1 LPKVSVI
8 TAAYNHV
15 QFIRQSVESVQA
27 QTFRDFEHIVIDD
40 GSSDGTAD
48 ILQSFGERIT
58 YVRQENRG
66 AHAAINRGIRM
77 SSGEYI
83 GIVDSDDAWLPGKL
97 ERQVAVLDANPEAG
111 MVYSLA
117 YFIDS
122 EGNRHDESW
131 LMGTPFEDP
140 KQIFEELLQR
150 NRIPVVTALL
160 RRKCLDEVGFFSEEF
175 KALSDW
181 DLWLRFCLRYPVL
194 FIPEMLALYRVHQT
208 NSWHELSGNG
218 RVAKERLMLLRNARQ
233 NIQGSKLDDSG
244 RHKKIRLAYGDC
256 VLYATY
262 DDLRRHR
269 YGRALNYLLF
279 ACKLRPTFLADVL
292 LAARNHPT
300 LLKERKVLRVG
311 PKAVLGDRGIE
322 TLQNL
327 RRLVN

>member
-1 LPKVSVI
+1 MPKVSVI
-8 TAAYNHV
+8 TAAYNHLK
-15 QFIRQSVESVQA
+15 FIRQSVESVQA

-48 ILQSFGERIT
+48 ILQTFGQIT

-66 AHAAINRGIRM
+66 AHAAINRGIHM
-77 SSGEYI
+77 STGEYI
-83 GIVDSDDAWLPGKL
+83 GVVDSDDAWLPNKL
-97 ERQVAVLDANPEAG
+97 ELQVALLDANPEAG

-122 EGNRHDESW
+122 EGNRRDESW
-131 LMGTPFEDP
+131 LMGTPFDDP
-140 KQIFEELLQR
+140 NQIFEELLQR
-150 NRIPVVTALL
+150 NRIPVVTALM
-160 RRKCLDEVGFFSEEF
+160 RRTCLDEVGFFSEQF

-181 DLWLRFCLRYPVL
+181 DLWLRFCLQYPVL

-218 RVAKERLMLLRNARQ
+218 RVAKERLMLLRNTRK
-233 NIQGSKLDDSG
+233 NLPGSKLDDPV
-244 RHKKIRLAYGDC
+244 RRKKIRLAYGDC

-262 DDLRRHR
+262 DDLRRRR
-269 YGRALNYLLF
+269 YGRALQYLFF
-279 ACKLRPTFLADVL
+279 AGKLRPTFLADVL

-311 PKAVLGDRGIE
+311 PKALLGDRGME
-322 TLQNL
+322 TLQSV
-327 RRLVN
+327 RRLLN

>member
-1 LPKVSVI
+1 MPRVSVI

-15 QFIRQSVESVQA
+15 KFIRQSVDSVQA

-40 GSSDGTAD
+40 GSSDGTAE
-48 ILQSFGERIT
+48 ILQSYGAQIT

-83 GIVDSDDAWLPGKL
+83 GVVDSDDAWLPNKL
-97 ERQVAVLDANPEAG
+97 ERQVAALDADPAPG

-122 EGNRHDESW
+122 DGHRQDESW
-131 LMGTPFEDP
+131 LMGTPFDDP
-140 KQIFEELLQR
+140 TQIFEELLQR
-150 NRIPVVTALL
+150 NRIPVVTALI
-160 RRKCLDEVGFFSEEF
+160 RRKCLDEVGFFSEKF

-218 RVAKERLMLLRNARQ
+218 RVAKERLMLLRNAHK
-233 NIQGSKLDDSG
+233 NLSGSTLDDPV
-244 RHKKIRLAYGDC
+244 RRKKIRLAYGDC

-269 YGRALNYLLF
+269 YGRALRYLLF
-279 ACKLRPTFLADVL
+279 AGKLRPTFLVDVL

-300 LLKERKVLRVG
+300 LLRERKVLRVG
-311 PKAVLGDRGIE
+311 PKALLGDRGIE
-322 TLQNL
+322 RLQSV
-327 RRLVN
+327 RRLLN